1 MVTKTAK
8 TKKMAAKPAKKV
20 GEVGVVEKAEKKAE
34 KKTVRK
40 VVEVKPQQ
48 KVVVEEKPV
57 MQERVEIKTKGGT
70 EARPE
75 IKPKTH
81 ETKTDG
87 GAGISKAEKLVAKPR
102 PALEKYYEAIG
113 RRKEATARVRLYT
126 KKSTDEMP
134 SEDRAIMTVNGKPY
148 FEYFRS
154 PELYMTADAPLRK
167 LKSINRFKATAKVRG
182 GGVHGQADAIR
193 HGLARALV
201 MFDQNFSK
209 KLRKAGYLTRDSRV
223 KERRKYGLKKARKS
237 PQWAKR

>member
-1 MVTKTAK
+1 MTTKSTK
-8 TKKMAAKPAKKV
+8 TKKTVAKSPKKV
-20 GEVGVVEKAEKKAE
+20 GGVGVVEKKEKK
-34 KKTVRK
+34 R
-40 VVEVKPQQ
+40 
-48 KVVVEEKPV
+48 KVVVEEKPAV
-57 MQERVEIKTKGGT
+57 QEQIEIKTEVKP
-70 EARPE
+70 EAKPE
-75 IKPKTH
+75 IKPKPKMV
-81 ETKTDG
+81 ETKTD
-87 GAGISKAEKLVAKPR
+87 AGVRTPKTEKPVAKPR
-102 PALEKYYEAIG
+102 PGVERYYEAIG

-134 SEDRAIMTVNGKPY
+134 AEDKAIMTVNDKPY
-148 FEYFRS
+148 FEYFRA

-182 GGVHGQADAIR
+182 GGVRGQADAIR